1 MDNEL
6 FLVYVNPIGKDSSG
20 IYEYEFFFSKTPE
33 KVWGEDWAEECPS
46 ACENLL
52 PDPNTYDTIKR
63 LKTNIPFTCAQEQ
76 SCFSLQDCIDGCVS
90 ISYENISEYSE
101 YPSPYRI
108 VFAFGEDYKSVEEK
122 LASRHQIFSDILND
136 F

>member
-76 SCFSLQDCIDGCVS
+76 SCFSLQDCIDGCICCSFFEGKNKYVPLNFA
-90 ISYENISEYSE
+90 ENIIDVEKKLSSENMFFY
-101 YPSPYRI
+101 
-108 VFAFGEDYKSVEEK
+108 
-122 LASRHQIFSDILND
+122 
-136 F
+136 